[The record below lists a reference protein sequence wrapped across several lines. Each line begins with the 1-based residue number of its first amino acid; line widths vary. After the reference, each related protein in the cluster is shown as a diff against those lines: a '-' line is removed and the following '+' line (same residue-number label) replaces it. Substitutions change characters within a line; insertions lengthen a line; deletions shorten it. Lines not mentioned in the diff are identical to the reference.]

1 MKWPEGQFQEM
12 CRASS
17 PDHGQEGVE
26 DMHEVEAG
34 STQYSNHMG
43 KAVNYKEPL
52 VQHLQLVRLKDRNS
66 THQWV
71 TINAVA
77 AKVGGTGHTIA
88 RHLNRIVTVVAVV
101 EDSHEEEI

>member
-1 MKWPEGQFQEM
+1 
-12 CRASS
+12 
-17 PDHGQEGVE
+17 
-26 DMHEVEAG
+26 MHEVEAG
-34 STQYSNHMG
+34 STQFSNHMG
-43 KAVNYKEPL
+43 KAVNHKEPV
-52 VQHLQLVRLKDRNS
+52 VQRLQPVRLKDKNS